1 VEIDIENKRDNL
13 SRIWHPHCSIPTSS
27 STVTTGTPDMRKTM
41 NVLSLGIEEWRLA
54 VRKALPTGRKSGF
67 GGVNNLWD
75 LCALPEA
82 VSVDVAV
89 FHNSFSR
96 RELRCAAEYIRRRWP
111 EAVILV
117 IGERAKQ
124 LDDPL
129 YDHKAN
135 CEISVEDLARMIE
148 TLVAGKAGIRRNVRS
163 GLSNVRG

>member
-1 VEIDIENKRDNL
+1 
-13 SRIWHPHCSIPTSS
+13 
-27 STVTTGTPDMRKTM
+27 MRKTM

-89 FHNSFSR
+89 FHNSFSL

-117 IGERAKQ
+117 IGERANH